1 MNEFRFAHPFVLIL
15 LPASLIFIY
24 RWWQRRWLNATGV
37 LQYSDIRLMSNTPGS
52 LRLRLRQIPNVI
64 RLITWVLLVIILAR
78 PQTGRTQSIIRG
90 QGIDMVMAVDI
101 SGSMAVPDFAPRNRL
116 DASKIVLKNFISDR
130 EFDPIGLVVFA
141 NDSFQV
147 APPTLNYNILADIV
161 DDLRLA
167 SEIGLQDGSAIG
179 LGIASA
185 TNMLRSSTA
194 LSQVIIVLTDGENN
208 VGAIDAIS
216 AAQAANA
223 LGMKIYTIGIGQRG
237 VFTLQ
242 QPDGTIQSITSNLDE
257 STLQDIARIGSGE
270 YFYAADLPSLQAI
283 YDRID
288 RLERSPIE
296 RQQFTRWQDSGDS
309 WIIGIIIML
318 ILERILRHTLFQT
331 IP

>member
-1 MNEFRFAHPFVLIL
+1 MNEFRLAHPFVLIL
-15 LPASLIFIY
+15 LPLSLIFIY

-37 LQYSDIRLMSNTPGS
+37 LQYSDIRLMSNTPSS
-52 LRLRLRQIPNVI
+52 LRIRLRQLPNFI

-78 PQTGRTQSIIRG
+78 PQTGRTQNIIRG
-90 QGIDMVMAVDI
+90 QGIDIVMAVDI

-116 DASKIVLKNFISDR
+116 DASKIVLKNFISGR
-130 EFDPIGLVVFA
+130 EYDPIGLVVFA

-167 SEIGLQDGSAIG
+167 SEVGLQDGSAIG

-194 LSQVIIVLTDGENN
+194 LSQVIILLTDGENN
-208 VGAIDAIS
+208 VGAIDAIT

-223 LGMKIYTIGIGQRG
+223 LGIKIYTIGIGQRG
-237 VFTLQ
+237 IFTLQ

-296 RQQFTRWQDSGDS
+296 RQQFTRWQDIGDA
-309 WIIGIIIML
+309 WIIGIIIL
-318 ILERILRHTLFQT
+318 LLLERLIRHTLFQT

>member
-1 MNEFRFAHPFVLIL
+1 MNEFRLAHPFMLVL
-15 LPASLIFIY
+15 LPISLIFLY

-52 LRLRLRQIPNVI
+52 LRLRLRQLPNFI
-64 RLITWVLLVIILAR
+64 RFITWILLVIVLAR

-90 QGIDMVMAVDI
+90 QGIDIVMAVDI

-116 DASKIVLKNFISDR
+116 DASKIVLKHFIDGR

-147 APPTLNYNILADIV
+147 APPTLNYNILATIV
-161 DDLRLA
+161 DDLQLA
-167 SEIGLQDGSAIG
+167 TEIGLQDGSAIG

-185 TNMLRSSTA
+185 ANMLRSSTA

-237 VFTLQ
+237 IFTLQ

-270 YFYAADLPSLQAI
+270 YFYAADLPSLQGI

-288 RLERSPIE
+288 RLERSPVE
-296 RQQFTRWQDSGDS
+296 KQQFTRWQDIGDA
-309 WIIGIIIML
+309 WMIGIIIL
-318 ILERILRHTLFQT
+318 LLLERLLRHTIFQT